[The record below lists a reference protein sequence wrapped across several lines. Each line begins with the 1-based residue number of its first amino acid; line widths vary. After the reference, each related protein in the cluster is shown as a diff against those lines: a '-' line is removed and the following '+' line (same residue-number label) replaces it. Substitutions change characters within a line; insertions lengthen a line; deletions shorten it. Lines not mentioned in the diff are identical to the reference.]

1 MMDSIKELRE
11 RTGAGFL
18 DCKKALT
25 ENGNNIDK
33 AIEFLR
39 QKGLAAAVKKAGRV
53 ANQGLVHSYIHAG
66 GKIGV
71 LVEINCETD
80 FVANTDEYKTFVT
93 DVAMHIAA
101 ANPRYLTKEQVT
113 EADLE
118 KEKAVFRAQAEASG
132 KKGPVIDKIIEG
144 KMGKFYEEVCL
155 IQQRFVKDSDQTIEE
170 LTKGMIMKLGENIAI
185 RRFARFQL
193 GEGVAAAEPV

>member
-1 MMDSIKELRE
+1 MEGIKELRE

-18 DCKKALT
+18 DCKKALA
-25 ENGNNIDK
+25 ENGNDMEK

-39 QKGLAAAVKKAGRV
+39 QKGLAAAVKKAGRA
-53 ANQGLVHSYIHAG
+53 ANQGLVSSYIHAG

-80 FVANTDEYKTFVT
+80 FVANTDEYKAFVN

-101 ANPRYLTKEQVT
+101 ANPRFLNKEQVT
-113 EADLE
+113 QADLDR
-118 KEKAVFRAQAEASG
+118 EKAVFVAQAEASG
-132 KKGPVIDKIIEG
+132 KKGPVIEKIVEG

-155 IQQRFVKDSDQTIEE
+155 VNQRFVKDPDKTVED
-170 LTKGMIMKLGENIAI
+170 LVKGMIAKLGENISI

-193 GEGVAAAEPV
+193 GEGIAQ

>member
-1 MMDSIKELRE
+1 VTDAIKELRE

-25 ENGNNIDK
+25 ENGNNMDK

-39 QKGLAAAVKKAGRV
+39 QKGLAAAVKKAGRA

-71 LVEINCETD
+71 LVEVNCETD
-80 FVANTDEYKTFVT
+80 FVANTDEYRAFVT

-101 ANPRYLTKEQVT
+101 ANPRFLNKEQVT

-118 KEKAVFRAQAEASG
+118 KEKAVFRAHAEASG

-155 IQQRFVKDSDQTIEE
+155 VNQRFVKDPDKTIED
-170 LTKGMIMKLGENIAI
+170 LVKGMIAKLGENIAI

-193 GEGVAAAEPV
+193 GEGVAAQA

>member
-18 DCKKALT
+18 DCKKALA
-25 ENGNNIDK
+25 ENENNIDK

-80 FVANTDEYKTFVT
+80 FVANTDEYKAFVS

-101 ANPRYLTKEQVT
+101 ANPRFLNKEQVT
-113 EADLE
+113 QVDLDR
-118 KEKAVFRAQAEASG
+118 EKAVFVAQAEASG
-132 KKGPVIDKIIEG
+132 KKGPVIEKIVEG

-155 IQQRFVKDSDQTIEE
+155 IQQRFVKDPDKTIEE
-170 LTKGMIMKLGENIAI
+170 LTKAMIMKLGENIAI

-193 GEGVAAAEPV
+193 GEGVATQA

>member
-101 ANPRYLTKEQVT
+101 SNPRYLTKEQVT